1 MKILSFGRFRMVFIV
16 LSLTTV
22 VASAQVGELLTAG
35 KVGVDAWKLG
45 GWSGVLAFAVAC
57 LCFII
62 WLLVKQLFHAYD
74 QVLRVT
80 DRAARNHSESNA
92 AINRLVDELK
102 LRPCISTQHCVK
114 QPEFVLHHPHQT
126 TPPDE
131 QTGRQ

>member
-1 MKILSFGRFRMVFIV
+1 MKILSFGRFRLVFAV
-16 LSLTTV
+16 LSLTSV
-22 VASAQVGELLTAG
+22 VASAQVGEILTAG
-35 KVGVDAWKLG
+35 RAGAEVWKLG
-45 GWSGVLAFAVAC
+45 GWSGILAFAVGC

-92 AINRLVDELK
+92 AMNRLVDELR
-102 LRPCISTQHCVK
+102 LRPCIAHSAHQKASETL
-114 QPEFVLHHPHQT
+114 LHHPYQT
-126 TPPDE
+126 APPDE

>member
-1 MKILSFGRFRMVFIV
+1 MKILSFGRFRLVFV
-16 LSLTTV
+16 ALSLTSV
-22 VASAQVGELLTAG
+22 VASAQVGEILTAG
-35 KVGVDAWKLG
+35 KAGAEAWKLG
-45 GWSGVLAFAVAC
+45 GWSGILAFAVGC

-102 LRPCISTQHCVK
+102 LRPCITEHCHK
-114 QPEFVLHHPHQT
+114 SPELILHHPRQAS
-126 TPPDE
+126 PPDE